1 MRNYTISP
9 RVWWYKPN
17 NEEMRGMAMGATL
30 HRYAAAWAAGLL
42 LLLGLLAESA
52 ALYQAGLPEL
62 PDPARLAAPLL
73 PLRHALG
80 LSLPGQPVTSAA
92 EEVAA
97 ETGVSTLLTVPALLQ
112 MPALPNGCEV
122 TSLAM
127 VLQSLGYCV
136 TPAYLA
142 KNHMPQG
149 WLYTYRGVNYADDPA
164 ECYIGDPASTYG
176 YYMLAPAL
184 VKTAN
189 SYLASQGGGCTA
201 QDISGAGEAE
211 LVELVRSGT
220 PVIIWATMDYGDAE
234 RGSPW
239 VLLSTGEVYSPYTN
253 LHCRVLVGV
262 DETYFYIND
271 PIYGA
276 NQAVT
281 RAQLLHG
288 YEELGCQAVIVTR
301 RSHITEIVEIAD
313 A

>member
-1 MRNYTISP
+1 MEATP
-9 RVWWYKPN
+9 R
-17 NEEMRGMAMGATL
+17 
-30 HRYAAAWAAGLL
+30 RYAAAWAAGLL

-52 ALYQAGLPEL
+52 ALYQADLPEL
-62 PDPARLAAPLL
+62 PDPARLAPPLL

-80 LSLPGQPVTSAA
+80 LPLPGQPMTPAA
-92 EEVAA
+92 EEEEAA
-97 ETGVSTLLTVPALLQ
+97 ETGVSTLLTVPTLLQ

-127 VLQSLGYCV
+127 VLRSLGYYV

-142 KNHMPQG
+142 GNHMPQG
-149 WLYTYRGVNYADDPA
+149 WLYAYRGVNYADDPA
-164 ECYIGDPASTYG
+164 ECYIGDPASAYG

-211 LVELVRSGT
+211 LEELLRSGT
-220 PVIIWATMDYGDAE
+220 PVIIWATMDYGDAK
-234 RGSPW
+234 RGAPW

-253 LHCRVLVGV
+253 LHCRVLVGA

-281 RAQLLHG
+281 RAQFLHG

-301 RSHITEIVEIAD
+301 RSHITEIVEIA
-313 A
+313 AA